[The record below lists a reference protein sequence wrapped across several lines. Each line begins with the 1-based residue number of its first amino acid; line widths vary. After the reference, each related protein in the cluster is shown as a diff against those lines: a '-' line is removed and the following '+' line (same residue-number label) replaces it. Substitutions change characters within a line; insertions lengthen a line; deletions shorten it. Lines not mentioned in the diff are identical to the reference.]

1 MKNVM
6 QKAQELADAVAASD
20 VYLRM
25 KELEKA
31 VEEDPD
37 AAEAVNALMR
47 KRQRVED
54 LLTEKGMDPGE
65 LKRAGAEMAE
75 AEREMNAN
83 AKVAALKAGR
93 KEFAEMMNNVNRILR
108 MVITGEIREDDLD
121 AGCSGNCEGCG
132 GCG

>member
-20 VYLRM
+20 VYRKM

-65 LKRAGAEMAE
+65 LKRASAEMAE
-75 AEREMNAN
+75 AERKMNAN
-83 AKVAALKAGR
+83 GKVAALKAGR

-108 MVITGEIREDDLD
+108 VVITGEIREDDID
-121 AGCSGNCEGCG
+121 IGCSGDCGSCG

>member
-20 VYLRM
+20 VYRKM

-65 LKRAGAEMAE
+65 LKRASAEMAD
-75 AEREMNAN
+75 AERKMNAN
-83 AKVAALKAGR
+83 GKVAALKASR
-93 KEFAEMMNNVNRILR
+93 KEFAEMMNNGNRSR
-108 MVITGEIREDDLD
+108 RVVITGEIREDDID
-121 AGCSGNCEGCG
+121 IGCSGDCGSCG

>member
-20 VYLRM
+20 VYRKM

-54 LLTEKGMDPGE
+54 LLTE
-65 LKRAGAEMAE
+65 
-75 AEREMNAN
+75 
-83 AKVAALKAGR
+83 
-93 KEFAEMMNNVNRILR
+93 
-108 MVITGEIREDDLD
+108 
-121 AGCSGNCEGCG
+121 
-132 GCG
+132 